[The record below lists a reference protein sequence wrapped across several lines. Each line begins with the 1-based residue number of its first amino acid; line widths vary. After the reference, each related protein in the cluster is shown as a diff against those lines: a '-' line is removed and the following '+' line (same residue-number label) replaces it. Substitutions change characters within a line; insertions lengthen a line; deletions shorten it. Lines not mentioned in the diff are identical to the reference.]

1 MNNDDRNEC
10 LRQLSAELS
19 QQIARVVIYLA
30 LTFFVVYLLIQN
42 VYAFYYFD
50 SLQSSEFSFLK
61 TIGNNVTQLRRSD
74 GIVIMNFLDST
85 SQVLKYL

>member
-61 TIGNNVTQLRRSD
+61 TIGNNVTHLRRSD